1 MESLHPRVRLLW
13 AGRTAFTG
21 LVLVVLVAL
30 VDRFLLSVPVPVIAG
45 SWVGLVLL
53 GAIHAVLAHRIWRFE
68 LQDDAL
74 FLVRGVVTR
83 TDTSVPYVRVQ
94 HVDTTR
100 GPVERSIGLASVVI
114 YTAGSRGADITVPG
128 LRPERATELRERL
141 RELAGESE
149 ATDAV

>member
-13 AGRTAFTG
+13 AGRTAF
-21 LVLVVLVAL
+21 
-30 VDRFLLSVPVPVIAG
+30 
-45 SWVGLVLL
+45 VGLVLAGL
-53 GAIHAVLAHRIWRFE
+53 VVFANRFVGLLSVELVVAGWAVLALAGVVHALLSHRIWRFALE
-68 LQDDAL
+68 DDAL
-74 FLVRGVVTR
+74 FLIRGVVTR

-100 GPVERSIGLASVVI
+100 GPVERSVGLASVVV
-114 YTAGSRGADITVPG
+114 YTAGTRGADITIPG

-141 RELAGESE
+141 RDLAGESE

>member
-1 MESLHPRVRLLW
+1 MLWVGRRVIQATVLAAVAVGVDRFLLTLPPTLVA
-13 AGRTAFTG
+13 AGW
-21 LVLVVLVAL
+21 LVLVVLGTV
-30 VDRFLLSVPVPVIAG
+30 
-45 SWVGLVLL
+45 
-53 GAIHAVLAHRIWRFE
+53 HAVAAHRIWRFE

-94 HVDTTR
+94 HVDTRR
-100 GPVERSIGLASVVI
+100 GPIERTAGLSSVVV
-114 YTAGSRGADITVPG
+114 YTAGSRGADITIPG

-141 RELAGESE
+141 RDLAGESE

>member
-1 MESLHPRVRLLW
+1 MESLHPRVRVLW
-13 AGRTAFTG
+13 TGRRVIQAT
-21 LVLVVLVAL
+21 VLAAVFVG
-30 VDRFLLSVPVPVIAG
+30 VDRFLRPIPARYIAG
-45 SWVGLVLL
+45 VWLVLVLL
-53 GAIHAVLAHRIWRFE
+53 GALHAVAAHRIWGFA

-100 GPVERSIGLASVVI
+100 GPMERATGLASVVV
-114 YTAGSRGADITVPG
+114 YTAGTRGADITIPG
-128 LRPERATELRERL
+128 LRPERATDLRERL
-141 RELAGESE
+141 RTLAGESE